1 MSPSFVT
8 PLRYPGGKA
17 RLGAWLSEIIS
28 ANNLD
33 DACYV
38 EPYAGG
44 AGAALYLLSN
54 GFVPQIWIND
64 ADPVIYSFWW
74 TLLNEND
81 WLIDSIK
88 NEEITI
94 ENWRKHKAIIETPD
108 DKEIREIGFSTFF
121 LNRSNRSGIIKGG
134 VIGGLEQKGE
144 YKIDARFKKDKLI
157 KRINK
162 IYKLKEKIKI
172 SNLDALEVI
181 DSIKKSDEK
190 YFIYFDPP
198 YFNKADQLYRNFY
211 EERDHKSVSKEI
223 LTLDTPWIV
232 TYDNCEEI
240 RKIYKSANATELSFK
255 YSTHLN
261 RPIAKELLFY
271 KNIEISTPPYMKR

>member
-28 ANNLD
+28 ANNLG

-54 GFVPQIWIND
+54 SFVPQIWIND

-81 WLIDSIK
+81 WLIESIK

-94 ENWRKHKAIIETPD
+94 ENWRKHKSIIEYPD
-108 DKEIREIGFSTFF
+108 DKETREIGFSAFF

-134 VIGGLEQKGE
+134 VIGGINQSGK
-144 YKIDARFKKDKLI
+144 YKIDARFNKEKLI

-162 IYKLKEKIKI
+162 IYKLKDSIKI
-172 SNLDALEVI
+172 SNFDALKVI
-181 DSIKKSDEK
+181 ELIKKSKEK

-211 EERDHKSVSKEI
+211 EEKDHKSVSKEI
-223 LTLDTPWIV
+223 LSLESPWIV

-240 RKIYKSANATELSFK
+240 RNIYESANTTDLSFK

-261 RPIAKELLFY
+261 RPKAKELLFY
-271 KNIEISTPPYMKR
+271 KNIDISTPPYMKR

>member
-28 ANNLD
+28 ANNLG

-81 WLIDSIK
+81 WLIDSIR

-94 ENWRKHKAIIETPD
+94 ENWRKHKTIIEKTD
-108 DKEIREIGFSTFF
+108 DKEIREIGFSAFF

-134 VIGGLEQKGE
+134 VIGGIEQNGK
-144 YKIDARFKKDKLI
+144 YKIDARFNKEKLI
-157 KRINK
+157 QRINK
-162 IYKLKEKIKI
+162 IYKLKDSIKI

-181 DSIKKSDEK
+181 ELIKKSEK
-190 YFIYFDPP
+190 RYFTYFDPP

-211 EERDHKSVSKEI
+211 EENDHKSVSKEI
-223 LTLDTPWIV
+223 LSLKSPWVV

-240 RKIYKSANATELSFK
+240 RKIYESANTTELNFK

-261 RPIAKELLFY
+261 RPVAKELLFY
-271 KNIEISTPPYMKR
+271 KNINISILPYMKR